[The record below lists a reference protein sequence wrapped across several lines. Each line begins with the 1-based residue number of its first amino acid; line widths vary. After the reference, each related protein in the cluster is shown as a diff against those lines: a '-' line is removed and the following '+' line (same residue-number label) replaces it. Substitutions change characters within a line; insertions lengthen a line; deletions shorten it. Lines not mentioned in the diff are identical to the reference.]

1 MNDTRI
7 RTPAPPA
14 RYKLALV
21 TWIGVY
27 PVITILLTVL
37 GPGTVTWP
45 LPLRTLLLT
54 AVMVPTLT
62 WVVIPTLTRL
72 FRGWLTPASAASD
85 ESHHTTFHARTT
97 TT

>member
-1 MNDTRI
+1 MTDGPKRA
-7 RTPAPPA
+7 PAPPP

-27 PVITILLTVL
+27 PIITGLLAVL
-37 GPGTVTWP
+37 GPATATWP

-62 WVVIPTLTRL
+62 WLVVPTLTRV
-72 FRGWLTPASAASD
+72 FRGWLAPGSG
-85 ESHHTTFHARTT
+85 TTHRLWGMTQQTERT
-97 TT
+97 

>member
-1 MNDTRI
+1 MPDAQNRA
-7 RTPAPPA
+7 PAQAPP

-27 PVITILLTVL
+27 PVITLLL
-37 GPGTVTWP
+37 AAMGPAMATWP

-62 WVVIPTLTRL
+62 WLVLPTLMRV
-72 FRGWLTPASAASD
+72 FRGWLAPGGGTSANRPLNRQIERA
-85 ESHHTTFHARTT
+85 
-97 TT
+97 